1 MENFELDLDVLL
13 SSFTEKMNLLKRL
26 KDEFNKGGCESHQNC
41 VLHEMEAIIQV
52 IELLYSLCIL
62 IDFDS
67 NGKIKG
73 FSLTSKNNQRMK
85 LFEEIFNKQDSK
97 SIFKK

>member
-1 MENFELDLDVLL
+1 MEKCELDLDVLL

-41 VLHEMEAIIQV
+41 VLHEMKAIIQV

-67 NGKIKG
+67 NGKIED
-73 FSLTSKNNQRMK
+73 FSLTSKS
-85 LFEEIFNKQDSK
+85 NKE
-97 SIFKK
+97 